1 MSDVQNASTIDSM
14 SSKKRMLCGFAIL
27 ICGFA
32 YWCTRY
38 KASALLPTIAGD
50 LDGLA
55 YYSWA
60 SMMFALTGA
69 ISAPF
74 WGKMGDIYGKRNILL
89 ILLGLMAVGEVFCFT
104 ANNIWFFII
113 GYAINGFGAG
123 ALQGTYMAL
132 LGQLFPPTE
141 RGKLG
146 GSILSIMSIVSLV
159 LPTGAALI
167 SDTWSWRYVFVLTGI
182 IFAIS
187 FITVLFLVPNVK
199 KEDADKRIDIL
210 GVITLSVAVVN
221 FLLAMSWGGSK
232 YQWSSATILA
242 MLAAAAVFFV
252 AFFLHE
258 RRIPAYAIVSTKL
271 LSNKSFL
278 MCCLVSVCMTFGLT
292 GVATFLSLFV
302 QGVMGKTATV
312 FSTVGI
318 PASFIG
324 IFMGA
329 FAGFLMDKTKHYK
342 WMLVLA
348 PAATVL
354 TMLFFGLVPATISIL
369 ALIVVRALYNVC
381 GGSWMPS
388 INTLSAMAYVSPED
402 YGVGNGT
409 LYFFTAMGNALS
421 PALLGSVLNG
431 TYTKNI
437 AKYTANLSLNAQQTS
452 MVSTARALVNK
463 STLDKLA
470 ATFTDSSA
478 YQATMASV
486 RNALQMSLRSVFLTS
501 AALIS
506 IGVVAA
512 LALKEIPLD
521 QVQYRGS
528 LKKK

>member
-1 MSDVQNASTIDSM
+1 MQTAQATDAMDGMSPR
-14 SSKKRMLCGFAIL
+14 KKALCGIAIL

-55 YYSWA
+55 YYAWA

-74 WGKMGDIYGKRNILL
+74 WGKLGDIYGKRNILL
-89 ILLGLMAVGEVFCFT
+89 VLIGLMVAGEVFCFT
-104 ANNIWFFII
+104 ANNIWMFIV

-123 ALQGTYMAL
+123 AMQGTYMAL

-146 GSILSIMSIVSLV
+146 GGILSMMSIVSLT
-159 LPTGAALI
+159 LPTIAALI

-182 IFAIS
+182 IFLIA
-187 FITVLFLVPNVK
+187 FIAVLSMVPNIK
-199 KEDADKRIDIL
+199 KQNVDKRIDIL
-210 GVITLSVAVVN
+210 GVILLSIAVVN

-232 YQWSSATILA
+232 YKWGSPTILI
-242 MLAAAAVFFV
+242 MLAVAVVFFV
-252 AFFLHE
+252 AFLRVE
-258 RRIPAYAIVSTKL
+258 RKIPEYSIISTKL
-271 LSNKSFL
+271 LSNRSFL
-278 MCCLVSVCMTFGLT
+278 MCCIVSVSMTFGLT

-312 FSTVGI
+312 FSTLNI

-348 PAATVL
+348 PSFTVVI
-354 TMLFFGLVPATISIL
+354 MLFFGFVPATVSL
-369 ALIVVRALYNVC
+369 LTLIVVRALYNVT

-388 INTLSAMAYVSPED
+388 VNTLSAMAYVTPED

-431 TYTKNI
+431 AYAKNI
-437 AKYTANLSLNAQQTS
+437 VKFTAAQSLQPDQIKL
-452 MVSTARALVNK
+452 VSTARALVNRA
-463 STLDKLA
+463 TLDKLSKTFADKA
-470 ATFTDSSA
+470 AYD
-478 YQATMASV
+478 ATIEAV
-486 RNALQMSLRSVFLTS
+486 RNALQMSLRSVFLTA
-501 AALIS
+501 AALIC
-506 IGVVAA
+506 IGAFAA
-512 LALKEIPLD
+512 MMLKEIPLD
-521 QVQYRGS
+521 QVQYKS
-528 LKKK
+528 TMKKA